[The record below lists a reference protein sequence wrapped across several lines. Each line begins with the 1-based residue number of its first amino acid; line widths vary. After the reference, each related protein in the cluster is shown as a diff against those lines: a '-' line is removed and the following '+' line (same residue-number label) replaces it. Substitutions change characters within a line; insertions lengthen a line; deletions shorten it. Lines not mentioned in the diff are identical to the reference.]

1 MLTKT
6 KRSLKQVSP
15 SPDGINTVHGI
26 QQGLGTMPEKCERF
40 RKSSWLG
47 TARSSFR
54 VLLVALS
61 VPHPPK
67 ALTSFMP

>member
-15 SPDGINTVHGI
+15 SPDRVNTEHGI
-26 QQGLGTMPEKCERF
+26 QQGLGTKSEKSEGF
-40 RKSSWLG
+40 RKSSWSE
-47 TARSSFR
+47 TTKSSFR
-54 VLLVALS
+54 TLLVALS